1 MNKNHELLKRIADPL
16 ELDVSRETFEMFVI
30 YKDLLKEWNQK
41 VNLTAITEDDEIFLK
56 HFADSITIFNL
67 NEVKQAK
74 TVIDVG
80 TGAGFPGVPMKI
92 INPSIKLT
100 CLDPLNKRL
109 NFLREVS
116 RELNLQ
122 DISFIHGRA
131 EDVSRE
137 TLHRDHYDL
146 AVSRAVALL
155 PTLMEFCLPFVAEEK
170 FFVAMKGPEI
180 ENEIRISKRLFSQLS
195 SKFEKIE
202 QVHNLDEFEHNLV
215 LIKKIGKTNSK
226 YPRKF
231 TQIKK
236 DNQTYKEL
244 LSKSKN

>member
-236 DNQTYKEL
+236 DNQTYKKL